1 MLHCAIISPTGIQP
15 ERMFMLMNKT
25 IGAFIFTLILILSA
39 GTSVLAVNENF
50 EDEQITLTLEESI
63 ERVFGNSFQI
73 RRAVTGSEKAYI
85 VREKAMEDWDDMDPI
100 IPTLEYL
107 MSLNVIQKDLQWRM
121 SQREIDLLKD
131 RLGYD
136 TTRLYLDIFREKAAV
151 EYARQELERAE
162 KNADRASILYRL
174 GAASRLDYLRARSA
188 LENAAAELKSREQ
201 DLQGAYER
209 LNRLLGLPLQER
221 PLLVDVPD
229 WEPLRD
235 LGVNLYVARA
245 TENNI
250 ALWLAEQQ
258 IELARYDVK
267 IHRQLDLEGEDTDPL
282 RGPEPLEAK
291 EKSISMAEDD
301 YRDTRRQL
309 EQNTRDI
316 YRSIRSMEQEK
327 EKLMSRLEEL
337 ERELQA
343 QQARFAAGL
352 VTAYDFFE
360 LEAARE
366 QFTIQETNLLI
377 EHELLK
383 QVIQKPW
390 VLGAAAR

>member
-1 MLHCAIISPTGIQP
+1 
-15 ERMFMLMNKT
+15 MLMYKT
-25 IGAFIFTLILILSA
+25 IGALILTLVLILSA
-39 GTSVLAVNENF
+39 GTPVLAVNEN
-50 EDEQITLTLEESI
+50 DENEYIALTLEESI
-63 ERVFGNSFQI
+63 ERAIRNSFQI
-73 RRAVTGSEKAYI
+73 RRAVTGSERAYI
-85 VREKAMEDWDDMDPI
+85 VRERAREDWDDMDPI

-136 TTRLYLDIFREKAAV
+136 TTRLYLDISRETAAV

-162 KNADRASILYRL
+162 KNADRASVLYRL

-188 LENAAAELKSREQ
+188 LESAAAELKSREQ

-209 LNRLLGLPLQER
+209 LNRLIGLSMQER
-221 PLLVDVPD
+221 PVLVDAPE

-258 IELARYDVK
+258 IELARYDVR
-267 IHRQLDLEGEDTDPL
+267 IHQQLDLEGEDTDPL

-301 YRDTRRQL
+301 YRDNRRQL
-309 EQNTRDI
+309 EQNVRDI

-390 VLGAAAR
+390 VLGGAPR

>member
-1 MLHCAIISPTGIQP
+1 
-15 ERMFMLMNKT
+15 MFMLMNKT
-25 IGAFIFTLILILSA
+25 IGALILTLVLIFSA
-39 GTSVLAVNENF
+39 GTPVLAVNEN
-50 EDEQITLTLEESI
+50 DENEYIALTLEESI
-63 ERVFGNSFQI
+63 ERAIRNSFQI
-73 RRAVTGSEKAYI
+73 RRAVTGSERAYI
-85 VREKAMEDWDDMDPI
+85 VRERAREDWDDMDPI

-136 TTRLYLDIFREKAAV
+136 TTRLYLDISRETAAV

-162 KNADRASILYRL
+162 KNADRASVLYRL

-188 LENAAAELKSREQ
+188 LESAAAELKSREQ

-209 LNRLLGLPLQER
+209 LNRLIGLSMQER
-221 PLLVDVPD
+221 PVLVDAPE

-258 IELARYDVK
+258 IELARYDVR
-267 IHRQLDLEGEDTDPL
+267 IHQQLDLEGEDTDPL

-301 YRDTRRQL
+301 YRDNRRQL
-309 EQNTRDI
+309 EQNVRDI

-390 VLGAAAR
+390 VLGGAPR

>member
-1 MLHCAIISPTGIQP
+1 
-15 ERMFMLMNKT
+15 MLMNKT
-25 IGAFIFTLILILSA
+25 IGALILTLVLIFSA
-39 GTSVLAVNENF
+39 GTPVLAVNEN
-50 EDEQITLTLEESI
+50 DENEYIALTLEESI
-63 ERVFGNSFQI
+63 ERAIRNSFQI
-73 RRAVTGSEKAYI
+73 RRAVTGSERAYI
-85 VREKAMEDWDDMDPI
+85 VRERAREDWDDMDPI

-136 TTRLYLDIFREKAAV
+136 TTRLYLDISRETAAV

-162 KNADRASILYRL
+162 KNADRASVLYRL

-188 LENAAAELKSREQ
+188 LESAAAELKSREQ

-209 LNRLLGLPLQER
+209 LNRLIGLSMQER
-221 PLLVDVPD
+221 PVLVDAPE

-258 IELARYDVK
+258 IELARYDVR
-267 IHRQLDLEGEDTDPL
+267 IHQQLDLEGEDTDPL

-301 YRDTRRQL
+301 YRDNRRQL
-309 EQNTRDI
+309 EQNVRDI

-390 VLGAAAR
+390 VLGGAPR

>member
-1 MLHCAIISPTGIQP
+1 
-15 ERMFMLMNKT
+15 MLMNKT
-25 IGAFIFTLILILSA
+25 IGALILMLVLILSA
-39 GTSVLAVNENF
+39 GTPVLAVNEN
-50 EDEQITLTLEESI
+50 DENEYIALTLEESI
-63 ERVFGNSFQI
+63 ERAIRNSFQI
-73 RRAVTGSEKAYI
+73 RRAVTGSERAYI
-85 VREKAMEDWDDMDPI
+85 VRERAREDWDDMDPI

-136 TTRLYLDIFREKAAV
+136 TTRIYYDISRETAAV

-162 KNADRASILYRL
+162 KNADRASVLYRL

-188 LENAAAELKSREQ
+188 LESAAAELKSREQ

-209 LNRLLGLPLQER
+209 LNRLIGLSMQER
-221 PLLVDVPD
+221 PVLVDAPE

-258 IELARYDVK
+258 IELARYDVR
-267 IHRQLDLEGEDTDPL
+267 IHQQLDLEGEDTDPL

-301 YRDTRRQL
+301 YRDNRRQL
-309 EQNTRDI
+309 EQNVRDI

-390 VLGAAAR
+390 VLGGAPR

>member
-1 MLHCAIISPTGIQP
+1 
-15 ERMFMLMNKT
+15 
-25 IGAFIFTLILILSA
+25 
-39 GTSVLAVNENF
+39 
-50 EDEQITLTLEESI
+50 
-63 ERVFGNSFQI
+63 
-73 RRAVTGSEKAYI
+73 
-85 VREKAMEDWDDMDPI
+85 MDPI

-136 TTRLYLDIFREKAAV
+136 TTRLYLDISRETAAV

-162 KNADRASILYRL
+162 KNADRASVLYRL

-188 LENAAAELKSREQ
+188 LESAAAELKSREQ

-209 LNRLLGLPLQER
+209 LNRLIGLSMQER
-221 PLLVDVPD
+221 PVLVDAPE

-258 IELARYDVK
+258 IELARYDVR
-267 IHRQLDLEGEDTDPL
+267 IHQQLDLEGEDTDPL

-301 YRDTRRQL
+301 YRDNRRQL
-309 EQNTRDI
+309 EQNVRDI

-390 VLGAAAR
+390 VLGGAPR